1 MVTKPGDDTREI
13 MDQYRDFS
21 LLFVLMNI
29 WLRNG
34 PMSPGCCCFRFNLSE
49 VIFPNIKCSC
59 RVIKKIST
67 KLHQGALSRNTR
79 QFCSKSFIVEY
90 FIHRLLRKNMVGTI
104 AHNRKHKCKL
114 KHCLV
119 TTVFVGRGYV
129 TKTLFSAA
137 LGQF

>member
-1 MVTKPGDDTREI
+1 
-13 MDQYRDFS
+13 
-21 LLFVLMNI
+21 MNI
-29 WLRNG
+29 YGYVKDLCHQDVAVLG
-34 PMSPGCCCFRFNLSE
+34 LICPE
-49 VIFPNIKCSC
+49 VIFPNTKCSC

-119 TTVFVGRGYV
+119 TTVFVGRAYV
-129 TKTLFSAA
+129 TKTFFSAA